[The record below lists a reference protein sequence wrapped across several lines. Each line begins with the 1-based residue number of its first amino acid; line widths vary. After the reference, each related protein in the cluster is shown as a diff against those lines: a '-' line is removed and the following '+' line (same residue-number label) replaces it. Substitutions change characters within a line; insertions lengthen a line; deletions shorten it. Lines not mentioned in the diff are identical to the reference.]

1 MADGWIDAMLFVD
14 DLAALT
20 ERLVAEE
27 TLKGID
33 SAWPVFTGYSK
44 ANNRIVLGG
53 GGNYPLDPPTRPRA
67 AGALLGQAAR
77 NMAAD
82 LQILQTHKKPDVI
95 GIGNAVKY
103 AADIQF
109 QKGRGTLIYDQGGRA
124 GLSAGVRRAMNE
136 WPGIKRR

>member
-1 MADGWIDAMLFVD
+1 MADGWADALLFVD

-20 ERLVAEE
+20 ERLVTEE

-33 SAWPVFTGYSK
+33 SAWPVFTAYSK
-44 ANNRIVLGG
+44 ANNRIALGG

-67 AGALLGQAAR
+67 AGALLGQATR
-77 NMAAD
+77 NMGAD
-82 LQILQTHKKPDVI
+82 LQLLRTHKKPGTI

-103 AADIQF
+103 AADVQF
-109 QKGRGTLIYDQGGRA
+109 QKGRGTLIYDQGCKA

-136 WPGIKRR
+136 WTGIKKR